1 MGRVNVRY
9 EKSALMLAAG
19 SICHGKTK
27 QLYYTYT
34 MKTYYITV
42 PGGTPQGP
50 FGEDV
55 IKQGVANGTYPADA
69 LVFAEGMTEWEP
81 LSKHI
86 AVATPQVPGSPA
98 MPPFPSSAQAQVPA
112 GGTTEYTFGQA
123 ITSCFKRY
131 TKFDGRASRSEY
143 WWFCLFYFIA
153 CNIPVIGLL
162 VMLGLLV
169 PSFAV
174 AWRRMHDVNKA
185 GWYALIPIYS
195 LILAIKESEGP
206 NQYGSAPAAPEK

>member
-34 MKTYYITV
+34 MKTYYIAV

-69 LVFAEGMTEWEP
+69 LVFTEGMTEWEP

-86 AVATPQVPGSPA
+86 AVATPQVPGVPGVPA
-98 MPPFPSSAQAQVPA
+98 MPQVPA
-112 GGTTEYTFGQA
+112 GGCTEYNFGQA

-131 TKFDGRASRSEY
+131 AKFEGRASRSEY
-143 WWFCLFYFIA
+143 WWFFLFYGVGT
-153 CNIPVIGLL
+153 NIPLIGLII
-162 VMLGLLV
+162 MLAGLV
-169 PSFAV
+169 PMIAV
-174 AWRRMHDVNKA
+174 AWRRMHDINKS
-185 GWYALIPIYS
+185 GWYSLIPIYS
-195 LILAIKESEGP
+195 LVLAAQESEGP